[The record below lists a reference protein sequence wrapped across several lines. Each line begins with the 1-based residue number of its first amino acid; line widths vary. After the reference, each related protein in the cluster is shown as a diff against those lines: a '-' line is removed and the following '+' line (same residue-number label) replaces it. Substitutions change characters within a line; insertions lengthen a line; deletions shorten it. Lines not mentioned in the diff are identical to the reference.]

1 MIVRF
6 ITVEVR
12 PGSEEAFEEATKVNH
27 RESLNEPGVLR
38 FDVLKDAETPGRYY
52 LYEVYRDE
60 AATKDHKETDHY
72 HTWKREVAEYMAGD
86 RSSVTCNVVAPVD
99 EKLWSG

>member
-12 PGSEEAFEEATKVNH
+12 PGKEEAFEKATKVNH
-27 RESLNEPGVLR
+27 RESLQEPGILR
-38 FDVLKDAETPGRYY
+38 FDVLKDSETPGRYY

-60 AATKDHKETDHY
+60 DATKSHKETKHY
-72 HTWKREVAEYMAGD
+72 AEWKREVAEYVAGD
-86 RSSVTCNVVAPVD
+86 RSSVTCDVVAPVD
-99 EKLWSG
+99 EKLWTA

>member
-12 PGSEEAFEEATKVNH
+12 PGKEELFEEATRINH
-27 RESLNEPGVLR
+27 RESLKEEGVLR
-38 FDVLKDAETPGRYY
+38 FDVLKDSDTPGRYY

-60 AATKDHKETDHY
+60 AGVAAHKETKHY

-86 RSSVTCNVVAPVD
+86 RSSITGEPVAPTL
-99 EKLWSG
+99 EEQWRS